1 MTHEEQTQL
10 AIQSNKEQEE
20 DERAKKELDRLLDV
34 SEFMTSWK
42 ITPNSRI
49 DSFFR

>member
-1 MTHEEQTQL
+1 MTPQEQKQL
-10 AIQSNKEQEE
+10 AIQSNKQREE
-20 DERAKKELDRLLDV
+20 DERAKKELDRLLGV
-34 SEFMTSWK
+34 SEFMTAWK